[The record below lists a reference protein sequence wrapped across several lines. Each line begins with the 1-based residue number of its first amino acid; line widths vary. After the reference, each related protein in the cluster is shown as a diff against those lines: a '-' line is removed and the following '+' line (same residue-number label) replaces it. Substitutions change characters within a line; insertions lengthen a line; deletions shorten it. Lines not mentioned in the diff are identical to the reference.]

1 MNSNQMPSQNQR
13 LWSFSEVLR
22 PRLTPFGGYPIV
34 ERLVKFCLTI
44 LFTVLMAP
52 ALRADTID
60 YIRAIIGDSVITGQQ
75 ISWRIADLLE
85 RRGEQSPGSESAFQ
99 ILWNGTYQEMLHQQV
114 VLQDYKRLEKEK
126 GAKIPD
132 NVVNDLIQKTI
143 REDPRFG
150 GDRVRFDKWLQAN
163 GITRERFRNN
173 IRDTI
178 IVQEMQREFVK
189 QPIISPHKIETYYQ
203 EHQDKYSLAERVKF
217 RWIAMD
223 KHSDDTNGATRERM
237 QEVLT
242 LAKSGRDF
250 GELAKE
256 SSERPQPDTDWLEMT
271 KVNEAFRGDLAKIKP
286 GELTGII
293 ERSDSFFILR
303 LDDREAAHVTP
314 LSEVRNS
321 IAIQLKD
328 AEWNRRAD
336 AWIARL
342 RGKTLVQEF

>member
-1 MNSNQMPSQNQR
+1 M
-13 LWSFSEVLR
+13 
-22 PRLTPFGGYPIV
+22 
-34 ERLVKFCLTI
+34 
-44 LFTVLMAP
+44 
-52 ALRADTID
+52 
-60 YIRAIIGDSVITGQQ
+60 
-75 ISWRIADLLE
+75 
-85 RRGEQSPGSESAFQ
+85 
-99 ILWNGTYQEMLHQQV
+99 LWNGTYQEMLRQQV
-114 VLQDYKRLEKEK
+114 VPAGLQAAGK
-126 GAKIPD
+126 GKGREDSGQHRERPR
-132 NVVNDLIQKTI
+132 QKTI

-189 QPIISPHKIETYYQ
+189 QPIISPHKRIETYYQ

-223 KHSDDTNGATRERM
+223 KHADDTNGLTRERM
-237 QEVLT
+237 REVLT
-242 LAKSGRDF
+242 LAKGGRDF

-286 GELTGII
+286 GELTGVI
-293 ERSDSFFILR
+293 ERPDSFFILR

-321 IAIQLKD
+321 IAIHLKD
-328 AEWNRRAD
+328 EEWNRRAD
-336 AWIARL
+336 AWITRL